1 MNAAKPSMS
10 ANPEMSTS
18 EAKEILAN
26 FQEQWNTGNVD
37 SILDGFAD
45 TIVVDFADLS
55 RIEGKSALK
64 EFIHARLA
72 RQKDYHLEK
81 TLKGVVGS
89 TIICSWVANWLD
101 KKTDRAMKG
110 RGIEIIEIRNRK
122 CTYWEA
128 TFNAWPENGPHESVF
143 T

>member
-1 MNAAKPSMS
+1 MNAAEPTKSDI
-10 ANPEMSTS
+10 PEMSTS
-18 EAKEILAN
+18 EANEILAD

-37 SILDGFAD
+37 SILEGFAD
-45 TIVVDFADLS
+45 DIVVDFADLP
-55 RIEGKSALK
+55 RIEGKLALK
-64 EFIHARLA
+64 KFIRARLA

-89 TIICSWVANWLD
+89 TIICSWLANWVD
-101 KKTDRAMKG
+101 RKTDKAMKG
-110 RGIEIIEIRNRK
+110 KGIEIIEIRERK

-128 TFNAWPENGPHESVF
+128 TFNAWPENEPHESLF